1 MIAASIA
8 AMNSPGTG
16 DGSYTEIVSGLQE
29 GDTVAY
35 IRRHTP
41 GASLLCVTH
50 DPEEAALL
58 GGRCLDL
65 SAL

>member
-1 MIAASIA
+1 MKKNILK
-8 AMNSPGTG
+8 NSGVQ
-16 DGSYTEIVSGLQE
+16 SLL
-29 GDTVAY
+29 
-35 IRRHTP
+35 
-41 GASLLCVTH
+41 ASLLCVTH